1 VVGIIIL
8 FLLNKLIVRDAK
20 VTLCFNAPMIE
31 QAKAYAATQG
41 LNLSRLTE
49 ILLRKVMDTDQQ
61 NQIEHI
67 LLEDWVCVVTEEGS
81 EDFY

>member
-1 VVGIIIL
+1 
-8 FLLNKLIVRDAK
+8 
-20 VTLCFNAPMIE
+20 MIE